1 MLSFRTPLSF
11 AQTYFM
17 KKIFPGIFSGLVL
30 KNMTLL
36 RFFCCYE
43 LILPGPTCTNV
54 SLQEA
59 YQWTCQVRP
68 PLRTVFE
75 EIDFD
80 DSVSC
85 FVFSDSALS
94 ASKFCRH

>member
-1 MLSFRTPLSF
+1 MIVAQFQNPFLF
-11 AQTYFM
+11 AQTYYHE
-17 KKIFPGIFSGLVL
+17 KDCPGIFSGLML
-30 KNMTLL
+30 ENMTFL

-80 DSVSC
+80 DNP
-85 FVFSDSALS
+85 
-94 ASKFCRH
+94 

>member
-80 DSVSC
+80 DNP
-85 FVFSDSALS
+85 
-94 ASKFCRH
+94 